1 MVRVMAVR
9 DMVDMPL
16 PITAATLRVTAM
28 ATLPHTTAGT
38 RRAML
43 PLIIALGKAGVC
55 HPYAYGGSPRLFC
68 EHPYCWGLLVR
79 LAEFWIKEVT
89 GRSTTFFS
97 LMDSLIVLRNGRT
110 R

>member
-28 ATLPHTTAGT
+28 ATLPHTTADT

-43 PLIIALGKAGVC
+43 PLIMALGNAGFR
-55 HPYAYGGSPRLFC
+55 HAYAYGGSPRFYR
-68 EHPYCWGLLVR
+68 EHRYRW
-79 LAEFWIKEVT
+79 
-89 GRSTTFFS
+89 
-97 LMDSLIVLRNGRT
+97 
-110 R
+110 